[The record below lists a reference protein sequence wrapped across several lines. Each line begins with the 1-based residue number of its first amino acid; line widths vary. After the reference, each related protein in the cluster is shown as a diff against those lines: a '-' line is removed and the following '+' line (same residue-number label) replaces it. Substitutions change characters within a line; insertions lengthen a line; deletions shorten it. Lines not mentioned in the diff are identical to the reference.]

1 MGKRILIGLLLVILV
16 VGGFAAGATVLFR
29 SDYQDVA
36 ALPSAD
42 SEISQLP
49 LDLAVP
55 EEETPET
62 QSPEAVPET
71 DAPAVTQEDTSRA
84 RQIAAEMTLQEKI
97 CQLLFVTPEALTGYG
112 QVTQSGD
119 ATRSALEEYPVGG
132 VVYFASNLV
141 TTEQTAEMLENIQE
155 FARNRSGFGLF
166 LGVDEEGGSVARLA
180 DSLGTAAFEDMAV
193 YGAAGDTAKA
203 YEIGTTLAGV
213 LKSLGFNVDF
223 APVADVLTNDE
234 NTVVQSRSFGSD
246 PALVSDMVAQE
257 VRGFVEGGV
266 LCAPKHFP
274 GHGSTGGDT
283 HDGYA
288 ATDRTLDQLEACD
301 LLPFQA
307 AMEAGAPM
315 IMVGHMTL
323 TAIDPDNPASLSQ
336 AVVTGLLRD
345 QLGYDGIV
353 ITDALN
359 MGAVANNY
367 TSGEAAV
374 RAIQAGCDMLLC
386 VSDVQSAVDALLQA
400 VADGTI
406 SESRIDESVV
416 RILDAK
422 IAYGI
427 AA

>member
-1 MGKRILIGLLLVILV
+1 
-16 VGGFAAGATVLFR
+16 
-29 SDYQDVA
+29 
-36 ALPSAD
+36 
-42 SEISQLP
+42 
-49 LDLAVP
+49 
-55 EEETPET
+55 
-62 QSPEAVPET
+62 
-71 DAPAVTQEDTSRA
+71 
-84 RQIAAEMTLQEKI
+84 
-97 CQLLFVTPEALTGYG
+97 
-112 QVTQSGD
+112 
-119 ATRSALEEYPVGG
+119 
-132 VVYFASNLV
+132 
-141 TTEQTAEMLENIQE
+141 
-155 FARNRSGFGLF
+155 
-166 LGVDEEGGSVARLA
+166 
-180 DSLGTAAFEDMAV
+180 
-193 YGAAGDTAKA
+193 
-203 YEIGTTLAGV
+203 
-213 LKSLGFNVDF
+213 
-223 APVADVLTNDE
+223 
-234 NTVVQSRSFGSD
+234 
-246 PALVSDMVAQE
+246 
-257 VRGFVEGGV
+257 VEGGV

-288 ATDRTLDQLEACD
+288 ATDRTLDELEACD